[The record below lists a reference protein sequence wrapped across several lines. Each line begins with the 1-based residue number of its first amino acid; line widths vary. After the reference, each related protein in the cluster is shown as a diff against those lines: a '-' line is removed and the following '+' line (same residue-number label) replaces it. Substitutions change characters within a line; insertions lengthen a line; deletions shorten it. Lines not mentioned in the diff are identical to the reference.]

1 VTVAK
6 PIRLRSG
13 VYVTG
18 LNETLRFFKHL
29 PDQVDQDTRKA
40 SGRIADRI
48 VGEARMAA
56 GTTPYKVH
64 RLAAQGLSRKQTR
77 AGKIDRI
84 PTVVLGNRQLLPG
97 RGGRRNT
104 MRQRYDSIAA
114 GAEFGGSKGSRAAT
128 EGKRQPGE
136 SYTYRSGRR
145 LRTSTY
151 RRSTS
156 QFPPYKRRASGK
168 GGEGYFLYPTVRR
181 LGPWAVKE
189 WDEAVGAA
197 IRKA

>member
-1 VTVAK
+1 MAK

-56 GTTPYKVH
+56 GTTGFRVH

-114 GAEFGGSKGSRAAT
+114 GAEFGGSKGSRAA
-128 EGKRQPGE
+128 EAGKRPGE
-136 SYTYRSGRR
+136 SHVYRSGGR

-151 RRSTS
+151 RRSTA